1 MFNVFNKNAT
11 PHRDIYINIFTI
23 YRIIVMKNEEKRKVQ
38 LTGGSTLTI
47 SLPVKWA
54 RAAGIKHGDELSLVQ
69 RSDNSLLITPEK
81 SEEERMKSA
90 TLELSE
96 NESFEDNFRYLISY
110 YLVGYD
116 LVKLLSPKGFEAEER
131 KRIKEEVRKRLIG
144 MEVVGE
150 SSKEIIL
157 QSFLK
162 YEDFTLRDAIRSMSE
177 IIVSMHGDAITALE
191 KGDLNLAED
200 VTERDNEIDR
210 FYLLIVR
217 QLKAAMSDPELANKI
232 GVGRQRDSL
241 GYRIIVKS
249 MERIG
254 DHVENIAKNVM
265 LMNQT
270 SAVLMREPE
279 AALRAATL
287 KRIKEIGFRTE
298 NIFTKTLASLSDM
311 DMKEANETIRDA
323 NTLADKLDELNE
335 RILAEE
341 LSITDKVHILSILE
355 SLGRIAKYCGDIAEV
370 TINMGT
376 RIAGELEF

>member
-1 MFNVFNKNAT
+1 MYNVFNKNAT
-11 PHRDIYINIFTI
+11 PHQDIYINIFTI
-23 YRIIVMKNEEKRKVQ
+23 YRIIVMMNEEKRKVQ

-81 SEEERMKSA
+81 SEEERIKSA
-90 TLELSE
+90 ALELSE

-177 IIVSMHGDAITALE
+177 IIVSMHGDAISALE

-270 SAVLMREPE
+270 SAVREPE
-279 AALRAATL
+279 AALRVATL

-323 NTLADKLDELNE
+323 NTLAGKLDGLNE

>member
-1 MFNVFNKNAT
+1 MKDFISVSPLKVLEKSSRKSLGTGNLGVLIARAGVGKTACLIHIAFD
-11 PHRDIYINIFTI
+11 RIF
-23 YRIIVMKNEEKRKVQ
+23 RQEKLVH
-38 LTGGSTLTI
+38 I
-47 SLPVKWA
+47 SLEE
-54 RAAGIKHGDELSLVQ
+54 G
-69 RSDNSLLITPEK
+69 PEK
-81 SEEERMKSA
+81 V
-90 TLELSE
+90 T
-96 NESFEDNFRYLISY
+96 SY

-191 KGDLNLAED
+191 KGDRNLAED

-254 DHVENIAKNVM
+254 DHVENIAKNAM

-279 AALRAATL
+279 AALRIATL

-323 NTLADKLDELNE
+323 NTLVDKLEELNE

>member
-1 MFNVFNKNAT
+1 MYNVFNKNAT
-11 PHRDIYINIFTI
+11 PHQDIYINIFTI
-23 YRIIVMKNEEKRKVQ
+23 YRIIVMMNEEKRKVQ

-54 RAAGIKHGDELSLVQ
+54 RAAEIKQGDELSLVQ

-81 SEEERMKSA
+81 SEEERIKSA

-177 IIVSMHGDAITALE
+177 IIVSMHGDAISALE

-270 SAVLMREPE
+270 SAVREPE

-323 NTLADKLDELNE
+323 NTLADKLEGLNE

-355 SLGRIAKYCGDIAEV
+355 SLGRIAKYCGDIAEI

-376 RIAGELEF
+376 RIAGELEV

>member
-1 MFNVFNKNAT
+1 
-11 PHRDIYINIFTI
+11 
-23 YRIIVMKNEEKRKVQ
+23 MKEEKRKIQ

-47 SLPVKWA
+47 SLPIKWA
-54 RAAGIKHGDELSLVQ
+54 REAGIKQGDELSLMQ
-69 RSDNSLLITPEK
+69 RSDNSLVITQEK
-81 SEEERMKSA
+81 KEKEQIKSA
-90 TLELSE
+90 ELKLSE
-96 NESFEDNFRYLISY
+96 KESFEDNFRYLIAH

-116 LVKLLSPKGFEAEER
+116 FIKLLSPSGFGAEER

-150 SSKEIIL
+150 SSKEIVL

-177 IIVSMHGDAITALE
+177 IILSMQGDAISALE
-191 KGDLNLAED
+191 KGDPNLAED
-200 VTERDNEIDR
+200 VIERDNEIDR

-217 QLKAAMSDPELANKI
+217 QLKAAMSDPELAKKI

-254 DHVENIAKNVM
+254 DHVENIAKNSM
-265 LMNQT
+265 LMNPKSPVSVPVSLGVQ
-270 SAVLMREPE
+270 SLGG
-279 AALRAATL
+279 
-287 KRIKEIGFRTE
+287 IKEIGFRAE
-298 NIFTKTLASLSDM
+298 NLFTKTLASLSNT
-311 DMKEANETIRDA
+311 DMKGANEAIRDA
-323 NTLADKLDELNE
+323 NALIDKLDEINE
-335 RILAEE
+335 RVLAEE
-341 LSITDKVHILSILE
+341 LSITEKIHLLSIME
-355 SLGRIAKYCGDIAEV
+355 SLGRIAKYCEDIAEV

>member
-1 MFNVFNKNAT
+1 
-11 PHRDIYINIFTI
+11 
-23 YRIIVMKNEEKRKVQ
+23 MKEEKRKIQ

-47 SLPVKWA
+47 SLPIKWA
-54 RAAGIKHGDELSLVQ
+54 REAGIKQGDELSLIQ
-69 RSDNSLLITPEK
+69 RADNSLLITPEK
-81 SEEERMKSA
+81 KEGKQLKSA
-90 TLELSE
+90 ELELSE
-96 NESFEDNFRYLISY
+96 LESFEDNFRYLIAH

-116 LVKLLSPKGFEAEER
+116 LIKLLSPSGFEADER

-150 SSKEIIL
+150 SSKEIVL

-177 IIVSMHGDAITALE
+177 IIMSMHGDAISALE

-200 VTERDNEIDR
+200 VVERDNEIDR

-217 QLKAAMSDPELANKI
+217 QLKAAMSDPELAKKI

-254 DHVENIAKNVM
+254 DHVENIAKKSE
-265 LMNQT
+265 LIDLK
-270 SAVLMREPE
+270 SP
-279 AALRAATL
+279 ALEG
-287 KRIKEIGFRTE
+287 IKEIGFRAE
-298 NIFTKTLASLSDM
+298 HIFTKTLASLSNM
-311 DMKEANETIRDA
+311 DMREANETIRDA
-323 NTLADKLDELNE
+323 NALVDKLEGINV
-335 RILAEE
+335 RVLAEE
-341 LSITDKVHILSILE
+341 LSITDKIHVLSILE
-355 SLGRIAKYCGDIAEV
+355 SLGRIAKYCADIAEV

-376 RIAGELEF
+376 KIAGELEF